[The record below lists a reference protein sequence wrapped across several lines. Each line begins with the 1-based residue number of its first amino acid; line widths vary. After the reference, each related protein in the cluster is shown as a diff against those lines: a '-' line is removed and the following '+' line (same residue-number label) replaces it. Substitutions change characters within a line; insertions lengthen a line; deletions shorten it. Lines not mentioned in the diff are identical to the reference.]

1 MGTRQPTQGCKIRVL
16 SSPKGDKRRNII
28 SKTTMASS
36 SFAQMFDEILRREL
50 TAVLGRV
57 ADGEGLELEYL
68 VQKYLPEDVAPAK
81 ATKAK
86 AAPKKK
92 RAAKVSVNPEPNEA
106 SGSTKPSKCTSTTAK
121 GKKCSLNAVE
131 GECMCRVHLKAASKP
146 AAPARV
152 PRGPATGPIKPSS
165 GDDDEDAEEI
175 KPVKKPKKVKKTEQP
190 KHSHALDEETHE
202 DCELCQSHGSAMAD
216 TDDEEEFETVMS
228 PPRTLR
234 DRLAK
239 IVSTQEYEDDEEE
252 DD

>member
-1 MGTRQPTQGCKIRVL
+1 
-16 SSPKGDKRRNII
+16 
-28 SKTTMASS
+28 MASS

-50 TAVLGRV
+50 TTVLGRV

-81 ATKAK
+81 AAKAK